1 MKCALYEDYRN
12 KMYKDIDD
20 LFPCFKDYDEGQQF
34 IWLMSNLDEDVI
46 NIITTYVY
54 HSFVKRRNTMQMI

>member
-1 MKCALYEDYRN
+1 
-12 KMYKDIDD
+12 MYKDIDD